1 MNELKH
7 IDALSGLKSLEDE
20 SVDCIITSP
29 PYYQLRDYGNDL
41 QIGLESSFQEYID
54 NLVQVFSEAK
64 RVLKGSGT
72 MFIVIGDT
80 YSGSSIGMKNSNGGI
95 DVNVRDYSFKTNLNE
110 LPRKSLMQIPSR
122 LAIALQ
128 DDGWILRNEIIWHKP
143 NAMPQSV
150 NDRFT
155 IDYEKIFFFV
165 KQRFYYFKQI
175 KEPMKS
181 IDLNPPRGSKGV
193 LISPNGGLRKQDSIG
208 RKDYEGFNKRYSH
221 PVDYM
226 RNKRSIWSIPTKGIS
241 ESHFATYPDELV
253 ETLIEAGCASGGL
266 ILDPFVGS
274 GTTALVAKRK
284 GYQYIGFDINQKY
297 LNIANKRLK
306 KTPVV
311 MQLDL

>member
-1 MNELKH
+1 MNELLH

-29 PYYQLRDYGNDL
+29 PYYQLRDYGSDL
-41 QIGLESSFQEYID
+41 QIGLENSFQEYID

-95 DVNVRDYSFKTNLNE
+95 DVNVRDYSFRTNLNE

-122 LAIALQ
+122 LAITLQ

-165 KQRFYYFKQI
+165 KQRFYYFNQI

-181 IDLNPPRGSKGV
+181 DDIGNVRGSKGV
-193 LISPNGGLRKQDSIG
+193 IGNLNSGLRDIKSI
-208 RKDYEGFNKRYSH
+208 RTE
-221 PVDYM
+221 PL
-226 RNKRSIWSIPTKGIS
+226 RNKRSIWSIPTKGIA

-253 ETLIEAGCASGGL
+253 EIMIEAGCPKDGV

-284 GYQYIGFDINQKY
+284 GYKYIGFDINQEY
-297 LNIANKRLK
+297 LKIANKRLK

-311 MQLDL
+311 IQLDL